1 MRYRRNSTP
10 AEADLDIAERAPL
23 RGLHVSVWGLLVHFV
38 SAGEGEPVILL
49 HGNGSLGE
57 EILSAFPVV
66 PGILWIA
73 PDRPGYGYS
82 QALPAG
88 HEDPL
93 TQAAWLRVFL
103 ERLGIHSATIVAH
116 SIAAGLAIAF
126 ASAYPDR
133 VVRLVLLAPFCRPT
147 PHRAMPLLRLAV
159 APVVGTVIRNA
170 VIPVAVKTFREEI
183 LQTVFATGN
192 VPPWLADFPLSHAAR
207 PRAILTTAAE
217 LRQFN
222 EGMAT
227 ADRLIDLK
235 GPVNVL
241 FGKKD
246 RTAVPNWHLPWLRAR
261 SRRLRLTGVADAG
274 HLVHHAAPDHAL
286 RAVLR

>member
-1 MRYRRNSTP
+1 M
-10 AEADLDIAERAPL
+10 
-23 RGLHVSVWGLLVHFV
+23 
-38 SAGEGEPVILL
+38 SAGEGAQVILL

-66 PGILWIA
+66 PGVRWIA

-103 ERLGIHSATIVAH
+103 ESLGIRRATIVAH
-116 SIAAGLAIAF
+116 SISAGLAVAF

-133 VVRLVLLAPFCRPT
+133 VARLVLLAPFCRPT

-159 APVVGTVIRNA
+159 APVVGTAIRYA
-170 VIPVAVKTFREEI
+170 VIPMAVKTFREEI
-183 LQTVFATGN
+183 LQTVFASGQ
-192 VPPWLADFPLSHAAR
+192 VPPWLVDFPLSHAAR

-227 ADRLIDLK
+227 ADRLIDLR
-235 GPVNVL
+235 GPVDIL

-246 RTAVPNWHLPWLRAR
+246 RTAAPEWHLPWLRAR
-261 SRRLRLTGVADAG
+261 LRRLRVIGVAEAG
-274 HLVHHAAPDHAL
+274 HLVHHAAPEHAL
-286 RAVLR
+286 RTVLG